1 MVFGTLSV
9 IYYTF
14 LLCSYS
20 WAECIFFFPALFG
33 FLSLLWLLWGC
44 NVFSCPVCR
53 PPQSPPPFMY
63 WFGRKITVRA
73 RLCSQVTV
81 RGVGNI
87 HFLPGLFPPAYSCS
101 VIHLSKLQDLKP
113 AIHLPDFGNFT
124 VLQLDWCMTPLLLPR
139 WVMFHVLRGG
149 SREQ

>member
-20 WAECIFFFPALFG
+20 WAECIFF
-33 FLSLLWLLWGC
+33 SLLCLGFFPC
-44 NVFSCPVCR
+44 FDFCEAVMFSAVPSVV
-53 PPQSPPPFMY
+53 PPSPPPFTY

>member
-20 WAECIFFFPALFG
+20 WAECIFFFPLFCLG
-33 FLSLLWLLWGC
+33 FSPC
-44 NVFSCPVCR
+44 FDSCEAVMFSAVTASP
-53 PPQSPPPFMY
+53 PPPFMY

-73 RLCSQVTV
+73 QLCSQVTV
-81 RGVGNI
+81 RGVGGHFI
-87 HFLPGLFPPAYSCS
+87 CHFLSGLFPPACSCS